1 MDEEKGVQLCTH
13 GEREKKPV
21 VCHWTKLNQSLR
33 LLRRLTVTL
42 PAAPKFII
50 KRLSALLAALFFFYK
65 KVVRDSIVDNS
76 LHE

>member
-1 MDEEKGVQLCTH
+1 MCLITRDFGRDNRTEMERER
-13 GEREKKPV
+13 EREKKPV

-50 KRLSALLAALFFFYK
+50 KRLSALLAALFFFTRK
-65 KVVRDSIVDNS
+65 WLGTV
-76 LHE
+76 L